1 MRLGLLALSAFV
13 MAAAIPWDAEAGSLQ
28 PCLADF
34 IRPNTRLEV
43 ELSTM
48 KPAPA
53 CPKAG
58 TVERLDEKAL
68 VLNATGKVKPTYG
81 VVDPEGGEDSSGKA
95 PGLVLLILRFD
106 RAVHDAKLLDFAKTG
121 FGEGTVR
128 DLPFDKQL
136 PGNPVL
142 SARGYLVRDAES
154 DRDLL
159 CLSAADNGTATLA
172 VVCRTTTL
180 ESQSDQLH
188 MLERMSQDDLG
199 AIRF

>member
-1 MRLGLLALSAFV
+1 MRLGLLIALVLVIATSA
-13 MAAAIPWDAEAGSLQ
+13 PLETEAGGLQ
-28 PCLADF
+28 PCLAAF

-48 KPAPA
+48 KPAPG

-58 TVERLDEKAL
+58 QVERLNENAL
-68 VLNATGKVKPTYG
+68 MLKATGKVKPTFG

-95 PGLVLLILRFD
+95 PGLVLLVLRFD
-106 RAVHDAKLLDFAKTG
+106 RAVHDAKLLDLAKG
-121 FGEGTVR
+121 EFGDGAVR

-136 PGNPVL
+136 PGSPAL
-142 SARGYLVRDAES
+142 KARGYLVRDSES
-154 DRDLL
+154 GRNLL
-159 CLSAADNGTATLA
+159 CISAADDGTVTLA
-172 VVCRTTTL
+172 VICRTTTL
-180 ESQSDQLH
+180 EAESDQIG